1 MRFGFGYGCGC
12 VSTQRRFS
20 CFFLNGH
27 FAAVRAVGGTVST
40 EKAVCMHGE
49 QGAIS
54 SLVFFDEHV
63 IIDYDDFIDVR

>member
-1 MRFGFGYGCGC
+1 VDVDAF
-12 VSTQRRFS
+12 RRRDDFLV
-20 CFFLNGH
+20 FFLNGH

-54 SLVFFDEHV
+54 ALVFFDEHV